1 MRFPGHL
8 LERYALSPLIAL
20 TVFSIALDGGGYSLT
35 SRTATAIVLLW
46 TLALAVGLGFWPRG
60 RIPLE
65 AIVVG
70 GLLLALAIWTGASAS
85 WSESTERAFNES
97 DRVLLYLAA
106 FLVPVLAA
114 PRGRTARRWIR
125 GLALA
130 IAAVGVLALGSRLLP
145 QLYPASATA
154 DLPRTFGFSEDR
166 LTYPLDYWNGL
177 ATFAALGVPLL
188 FFLATSS
195 GGKWLFRGIA
205 LAPVPV
211 LAGVVY
217 LTSSRGGT
225 VTAVVAAL
233 AYVALTSRRLAVL
246 GAMVLAGAGSVAVV
260 AVLHARPELVEH
272 QTLSGDARGTS
283 AAALIAL
290 VCLGIGGLYAVAVRL
305 LPAPPRV
312 PQALSWIFVAAML
325 VALVV
330 GVVASEP
337 RERFDN
343 FTRAPDVMQ
352 ARPTGTHLFSGSGS
366 GRWQLWQ
373 SAIDEFRENPGRGG
387 GAGSFEAWWA
397 KNGTVEFF
405 VRDAHSLYAEVL
417 GELGIVGLFL
427 LASVFL
433 VALATALRRLLGA
446 AGDARGVIA
455 ALTAVMIAFLL
466 EAGVDWMWEE
476 TAVSVVAF
484 VALGL
489 LVGPATRFDGRRG
502 RRLLPAT
509 ARKSRT
515 ALRAAAV
522 ILTLV
527 LAALQAIPL
536 LSQSEIE
543 RSRGAVGRGDAQEAL
558 DAAAAAQ
565 RLEPW
570 AASPYLQ
577 RALVEEKVG
586 NLKAADRSIR
596 GAIERDR
603 TDWRLWLAAS
613 RIQTKLGDFQAAQ
626 QSYRRAASLNP
637 RSFLFRR

>member
-1 MRFPGHL
+1 VRIPGQL
-8 LERYALSPLIAL
+8 LERHALAALVAVSVFLIA
-20 TVFSIALDGGGYSLT
+20 VDGGSYALT
-35 SRTATAIVLLW
+35 SRTAIAIVLLW
-46 TLALAVGLGFWPRG
+46 TVALAIGFGFWPKQ

-65 AIVVG
+65 AAVVG
-70 GLLLALAIWTGASAS
+70 GLLLAFAIWTGVSAS
-85 WSESTERAFNES
+85 WAESNERAFNEF

-125 GLALA
+125 GLALG
-130 IAAVGVLALGSRLLP
+130 IVAVGVLALGSRLLP
-145 QLYPASATA
+145 HLYPASATA
-154 DLPRTFGFSEDR
+154 ELPRTFGFSEDR

-188 FFLATSS
+188 LFMATSKS
-195 GGKWLFRGIA
+195 GTWLFRGLA
-205 LAPVPV
+205 LAPVP
-211 LAGVVY
+211 LIAGVVY

-225 VTAVVAAL
+225 ITAGVAAL
-233 AYVALTSRRLAVL
+233 AYVALTNRRLVAI
-246 GAMVLAGAGSVAVV
+246 GALLLATAGSVAVF
-260 AVLHARPELVEH
+260 AVLHSRPELVEH
-272 QTLSGDARGTS
+272 QAFSGEPGGTS

-290 VCLGIGGLYAVAVRL
+290 VCVGVGALYAVAVWL

-312 PQALSWIFVAAML
+312 PQALGWAFVAALL

-330 GVVASEP
+330 GVVASKP
-337 RERFDN
+337 RERFDS

-352 ARPTGTHLFSGSGS
+352 PRPTGTHLFSGSGS

-373 SAIDEFRENPGRGG
+373 SAVDEYREDPVRGG

-427 LASVFL
+427 LASAFL
-433 VALATALRRLLGA
+433 AALATALRRLLGA
-446 AGDARGVIA
+446 ADDARGVIA
-455 ALTAVMIAFLL
+455 ALTAVVVAYLL

-476 TAVSVVAF
+476 TAVSMVAF

-489 LVGPATRFDGRRG
+489 LAGPATRFDGRRRPRWLPETG
-502 RRLLPAT
+502 RW
-509 ARKSRT
+509 SR
-515 ALRAAAV
+515 ASLRIAAV
-522 ILTLV
+522 IVALV
-527 LAALQAIPL
+527 FAGLQAIPF

-543 RSRGAVGRGDAQEAL
+543 RSRDAAGRGDAQEAL
-558 DAAAAAQ
+558 DSAASAQ
-565 RLEPW
+565 RLQPW

-577 RALVEEKVG
+577 RALVEERAG
-586 NLKAADRSIR
+586 DLTAADRSIR
-596 GAIERDR
+596 AAIERDP

-613 RIQTKLGDFQAAQ
+613 RIQTKFGDFRTAQ

>member
-1 MRFPGHL
+1 VRFPGHV
-8 LERYALSPLIAL
+8 LERHALSPLIAL

-46 TLALAVGLGFWPRG
+46 TIALAVGFGLWPRG

-70 GLLLALAIWTGASAS
+70 GLLLAFAIWTGASAS
-85 WSESTERAFNES
+85 WSESTERAFNEF

-106 FLVPVLAA
+106 FLLPVLAA

-125 GLALA
+125 GLAIG
-130 IAAVGVLALGSRLLP
+130 IAAVCVLALGSRLLP

-154 DLPRTFGFSEDR
+154 ELPRTFGFSEDR

-188 FFLATSS
+188 LFLATSR
-195 GGKWLFRGIA
+195 GGTWLFRGLA
-205 LAPVPV
+205 LAPVPI

-233 AYVALTSRRLAVL
+233 AYFALMSPRLPIL
-246 GAMVLAGAGSVAVV
+246 GALLLAGAGSVAVV

-272 QTLSGDARGTS
+272 QALSGNARGTS

-290 VCLGIGGLYAVAVRL
+290 ICLGIGGLYAVAVRL

-312 PQALSWIFVAAML
+312 PRAVSWIFVAAVL
-325 VALVV
+325 AALVV
-330 GVVASEP
+330 GVAAGKP

-373 SAIDEFRENPGRGG
+373 SAIDEFRENPGHGG

-417 GELGIVGLFL
+417 GELGIVGFFL

-433 VALATALRRLLGA
+433 FALATALRRLLGA
-446 AGDARGVIA
+446 TGDARGVIA
-455 ALTAVMIAFLL
+455 ALTAVVIAFLL

-484 VALGL
+484 VALAL
-489 LVGPATRFDGRRG
+489 LVGPATRFDGHRG
-502 RRLLPAT
+502 LRVVPAT
-509 ARKSRT
+509 ARKSRA
-515 ALRAAAV
+515 ALRAATVIVMLVVAAV
-522 ILTLV
+522 
-527 LAALQAIPL
+527 QAIPL

-543 RSRGAVGRGDAQEAL
+543 RSREAVGRGDAQEAL

-577 RALVEEKVG
+577 RALVEERTG
-586 NLKAADRSIR
+586 DLKAADRSIR

-603 TDWRLWLAAS
+603 TDWRLWLTAS
-613 RIQTKLGDFQAAQ
+613 RIQTKLGDFHTAQ

-637 RSFLFRR
+637 RSFLFRG